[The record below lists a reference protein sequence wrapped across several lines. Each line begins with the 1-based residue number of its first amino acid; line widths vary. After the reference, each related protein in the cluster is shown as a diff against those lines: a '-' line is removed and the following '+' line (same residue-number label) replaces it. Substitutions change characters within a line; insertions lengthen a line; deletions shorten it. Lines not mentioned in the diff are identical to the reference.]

1 MRSMRTARKM
11 MERAMPDMDMN
22 MDMSSTTKVLF
33 AGAMVYFGAKMIMEE
48 FMD

>member
-1 MRSMRTARKM
+1 

-22 MDMSSTTKVLF
+22 MNMDMASATKVLF